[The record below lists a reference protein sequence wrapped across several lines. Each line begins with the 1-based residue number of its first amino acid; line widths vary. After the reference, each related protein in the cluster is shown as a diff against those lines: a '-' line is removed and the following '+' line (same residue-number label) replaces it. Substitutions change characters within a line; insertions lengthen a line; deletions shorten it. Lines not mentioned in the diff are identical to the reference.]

1 MAIEFFGAQNGGIY
15 VVVNGNGGAAGFA
28 KEPEKLASFMC
39 NHEYQDA
46 YFLSCMD
53 FASEYGFA
61 KDGDAKEMFF
71 KAEAIAN
78 KFKKEEAA

>member
-1 MAIEFFGAQNGGIY
+1 MAIEFVGAQNGGIV
-15 VVVNGNGGAAGFA
+15 VVVNGNDMFC
-28 KEPEKLASFMC
+28 KEPEKLAFFMC